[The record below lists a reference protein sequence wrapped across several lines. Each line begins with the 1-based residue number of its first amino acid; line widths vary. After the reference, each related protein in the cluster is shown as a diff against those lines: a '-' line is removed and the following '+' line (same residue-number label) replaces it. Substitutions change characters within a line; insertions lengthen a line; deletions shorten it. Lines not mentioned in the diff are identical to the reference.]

1 MQNTGAGAGRTLW
14 RRKVQWEAEERIS
27 QLTTPTTDK
36 SADVYLPLS
45 LLLVRTILMH
55 RLLYV
60 GTPGADATFSCVSLQ
75 AARRLHVRCVSC
87 RLCECVGWKGKGE

>member
-1 MQNTGAGAGRTLW
+1 MQNSDTGAGAGRTLW
-14 RRKVQWEAEERIS
+14 RRKVQWDERIS

-75 AARRLHVRCVSC
+75 AARRLHVRCVS
-87 RLCECVGWKGKGE
+87 